1 MSGDRYFINDQNA
14 TYFLT
19 CTVIHWI
26 DVFIRREYKDIVVDS
41 LKYCVEQKGLELNAW
56 VIMSNHLH
64 LVGRAREPHRM
75 SDILRDFKKFTSK
88 RIVEAIV
95 EMPESWREWLLDK
108 FSFEARRTRRAE
120 NYKLWTDDNHAIDL
134 THLSAMEK
142 VDYIHRN
149 PVRAGLVFQPDQYP
163 YSSAVD
169 YAGGIGLLKVH
180 VL

>member
-1 MSGDRYFINDQNA
+1 MA
-14 TYFLT
+14 
-19 CTVIHWI
+19 
-26 DVFIRREYKDIVVDS
+26 S
-41 LKYCVEQKGLELNAW
+41 LKYCIEQKGLELNAW
-56 VIMSNHLH
+56 VIMSNHVH
-64 LVGRAREPHRM
+64 LVGRAREPYRM

-95 EMPESWREWLLDK
+95 EIPESRGDWLLDK

-120 NYKLWTDDNHAIDL
+120 NYKLWTDDNHAVDL
-134 THLSAMEK
+134 TYLSTMEK

-169 YAGGIGLLKVH
+169 YAGGKGPLK
-180 VL
+180 LAML